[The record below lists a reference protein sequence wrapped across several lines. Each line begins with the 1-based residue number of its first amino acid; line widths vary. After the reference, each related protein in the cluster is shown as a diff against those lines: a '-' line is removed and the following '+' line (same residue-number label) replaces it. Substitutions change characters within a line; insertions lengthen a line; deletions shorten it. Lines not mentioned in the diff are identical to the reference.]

1 MEQAGKK
8 IASLLKASNALE
20 KYLQEDGPLTPLEH
34 QTIET
39 TIMGLQ
45 TLLGS
50 WTRKPARRSLPSCPS
65 SRLGRQRDPDRDD
78 RSAVGFALNGDLSA
92 QRAHPF
98 LHAGEAQAF
107 FIIRE
112 GKAAAVI

>member
-8 IASLLKASNALE
+8 IASHLKASNALE
-20 KYLQEDGPLTPLEH
+20 KYLQEDRPLTPLEH

-50 WTRKPARRSLPSCPS
+50 WTGKHRSDES
-65 SRLGRQRDPDRDD
+65 SI
-78 RSAVGFALNGDLSA
+78 LS
-92 QRAHPF
+92 QLTTR
-98 LHAGEAQAF
+98 
-107 FIIRE
+107 
-112 GKAAAVI
+112 KAAGS

>member
-50 WTRKPARRSLPSCPS
+50 WTGKPARRSLPSCPS
-65 SRLGRQRDPDRDD
+65 SRLGRQRDPELGAAG
-78 RSAVGFALNGDLSA
+78 SAKAL
-92 QRAHPF
+92 
-98 LHAGEAQAF
+98 E
-107 FIIRE
+107 
-112 GKAAAVI
+112 